1 MKIWN
6 EFYSYTILKPN
17 ILGLHL
23 WMTSLA
29 FLDKGKEKGRILNI
43 KYLAGDIRTAS
54 FNDVDYPFSQ
64 WRVIGPLRM
73 KYVIQLAA
81 IAADRLLSKKV

>member
-29 FLDKGKEKGRILNI
+29 FLDKGKDEGRILNI
-43 KYLAGDIRTAS
+43 KS
-54 FNDVDYPFSQ
+54 
-64 WRVIGPLRM
+64 
-73 KYVIQLAA
+73 
-81 IAADRLLSKKV
+81 LLSG